1 MPLLLSKEYAIGFFI
16 FFKERKRENMATRM
30 RGTTA
35 SCSHTH
41 THTQTDRHGI
51 QVKQLLLLWLVHP
64 LAKFYLKE
72 IPNRKKKKKDE

>member
-1 MPLLLSKEYAIGFFI
+1 
-16 FFKERKRENMATRM
+16 MATRM

-35 SCSHTH
+35 SCSH

-72 IPNRKKKKKDE
+72 IPYKKKKKDEYVSEQMSASFRLFI